1 MIAFLPA
8 KENRTRIGAGV
19 GLPAFVLFVSLSL
32 SRAAFA
38 QYPSQAP
45 GQQPSGQPRGGTAV
59 VMVNVVG
66 EDGDPVG
73 QGAQVTLSAQGDSGR
88 TDMSGSN
95 GLVRFAGLSRGSY
108 IVTVR
113 ELGYKDGYGSVEVP
127 MSYGTYN
134 TTVTLESVP
143 SADETGK
150 GMVLAPKAKEE
161 YDKGVD
167 AMRHQHYDE
176 AQKHLEAAYK
186 LAPGNPD
193 VNDKLGELFLVTKN
207 KEKAE
212 QYLQNALSLDPDN
225 EDALTDMG
233 ELRIEERDYPAAEKR
248 LEQAVSINPNNWFAH
263 WILGVAYLR
272 TSENEKARAQAAA
285 AIKAGKGSA
294 NDAEYLLGE
303 ALAKLGRTDD
313 AIHALQLFVKA
324 SPKNSYAP
332 TANAMIAK
340 LQSGGTIDGTDD
352 LAPPAAKAVTPQTVA
367 Q

>member
-1 MIAFLPA
+1 MTFLSA
-8 KENRTRIGAGV
+8 KRNWAQLT
-19 GLPAFVLFVSLSL
+19 LSLSL
-32 SRAAFA
+32 PTFALLVSLPFSRATFA
-38 QYPSQAP
+38 QYSSQMP
-45 GQQPSGQPRGGTAV
+45 GQPSGQPRGGTAV

-66 EDGDPVG
+66 QDGDPVG
-73 QGAQVTLSAQGDSGR
+73 QGAQVTISAQGDSGR

-95 GLVRFAGLSRGSY
+95 GVVRFAGLNRGSY
-108 IVTVR
+108 VVSVR

-143 SADETGK
+143 STDETGK
-150 GMVLAPKAKEE
+150 GMVLAPKAKAE

-167 AMRHQHYDE
+167 AMRHQRYDE

-193 VNDKLGELFLVTKN
+193 VNDKLGELSLVMKN
-207 KEKAE
+207 REKAQ
-212 QYLQNALSLDPDN
+212 QYLVNALSLDPDN

-233 ELRIEERDYPAAEKR
+233 ELRIEEHDYPAAEKP
-248 LEQAVSINPNNWFAH
+248 LEQAVNVNPNDWFAH
-263 WILGVAYLR
+263 WLLGVAYLR
-272 TSENEKARAQAAA
+272 VNENEKARAQAAA
-285 AIKAGKGSA
+285 AIKSGKGSA

-313 AIHALQLFVKA
+313 AIHALQIFVKGA
-324 SPKNSYAP
+324 PKNSYAP
-332 TANAMIAK
+332 AANALIAK
-340 LQSGGTIDGTDD
+340 LQSGGTIDGTEN
-352 LAPPAAKAVTPQTVA
+352 LASPAPEANTSQTVA